1 MTQQGRNIRLARL
14 AEEKNNISPKVG
26 KKRAQD
32 NLAAALGLK
41 SIDARPCQ
49 ANIAKKAKPSDTDTR
64 DLSLFTVGSSRNE
77 LAELAMEEAAASD
90 KAEENRRALVRR
102 TLAAEG
108 NLFYFFLSY
117 FVYHAIPQ
125 PPPPP
130 VSTQIMQE
138 IKY

>member
-26 KKRAQD
+26 EKRAQD

-49 ANIAKKAKPSDTDTR
+49 ANIAKKAKPSDNDTR
-64 DLSLFTVGSSRNE
+64 DLSLFTV
-77 LAELAMEEAAASD
+77 ELAMEEAAASD

-108 NLFYFFLSY
+108 NLFYFFLVLFRLPCNPST
-117 FVYHAIPQ
+117 PTL
-125 PPPPP
+125 P

-138 IKY
+138 IKYY